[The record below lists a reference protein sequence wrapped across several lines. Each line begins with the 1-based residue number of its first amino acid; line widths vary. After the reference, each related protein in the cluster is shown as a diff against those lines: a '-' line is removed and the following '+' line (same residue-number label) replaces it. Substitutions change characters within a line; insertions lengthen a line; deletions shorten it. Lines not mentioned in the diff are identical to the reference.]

1 MKNINKTLN
10 LLVAIAIFC
19 LASCK
24 KDTDEFVPYTE
35 SDFSDTTWTNTSI
48 SDTKSKAIVNA
59 LSSPASTNN
68 FGATNSLAVDISSST
83 QLILPA
89 NSYLL
94 NGNNYTGIVSASLN
108 SLLTKGDFVRNLI
121 SNTGTNPL
129 QETVAAFNLNL
140 KTVAKETL
148 EFKSQSKF
156 NVNYADSNFPV
167 VGYSYYFGTIANA
180 NQGGMIWNAADSSI
194 GKLQNGPVTIQGN
207 SKTAY
212 IIESNKLGWLAI
224 NKNLNIANT
233 ANCNVILPINFTN
246 KNTAVFVVLKNKNVV
261 LRLAADANSKSFIGT
276 KLPQG
281 EEATFVALSYLDNK
295 FYLGY
300 TITSI
305 SNNAQY
311 NIKTT
316 TASISLASLNSFLDG
331 L

>member
-1 MKNINKTLN
+1 MKNISKILN
-10 LLVAIAIFC
+10 LLIAVTIFC

-24 KDTDEFVPYTE
+24 KETDEFVPYNE
-35 SDFSDTTWTNTSI
+35 SDFSDTTWTSSSMN
-48 SDTKSKAIVNA
+48 DTKSKAIVDA
-59 LSSPASTNN
+59 LSSPASNN
-68 FGATNSLAVDISSST
+68 AFGATNSLAVDISSNT

-89 NSYLL
+89 NAYLL
-94 NGNNYTGIVSASLN
+94 KGNSYTGIVNASLN
-108 SLLTKGDFVRNLI
+108 SLLSKGDFVRNLI
-121 SNTGTNPL
+121 SSTGTNPL

-140 KTVAKETL
+140 KTPEKETL
-148 EFKSQSKF
+148 EFKPQSKF
-156 NVNYADSNFPV
+156 NVNYADSNFSG
-167 VGYSYYFGTIANA
+167 VGYNYYYGTIAN
-180 NQGGMIWNAADSSI
+180 QVGITWFAADSSI

-207 SKTAY
+207 SKLAY
-212 IIESNKLGWLAI
+212 IIESNKLGWMAI
-224 NKNLNIANT
+224 NKNLNVVNT

-261 LRLAADANSKSFIGT
+261 LKLAADANSKSFIGK

-281 EEATFVALSYLDNK
+281 EVATIVALSYLDNK

-300 TITSI
+300 TITNI

-316 TASISLASLNSFLDG
+316 TTSISLVSLNSFLDG